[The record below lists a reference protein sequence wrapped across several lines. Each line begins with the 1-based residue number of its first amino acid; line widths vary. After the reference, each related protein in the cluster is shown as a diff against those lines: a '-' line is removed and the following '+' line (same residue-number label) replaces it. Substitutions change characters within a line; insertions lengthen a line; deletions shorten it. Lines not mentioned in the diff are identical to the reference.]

1 MRNDKFSHLSFSE
14 RSGCCDAGFTLIEV
28 LVALFIFSV
37 GLLGLAGMMGQ
48 SLRSNHDAYVR
59 TQASILAYDMMDRM
73 RADAGN
79 VLLYQGA
86 DPDPDDLTACD
97 PVNVS
102 PLNERV
108 CWHDAVK
115 ASLPGGSAVVDE
127 NPDDSGQFDI
137 DISWINRS
145 AENDDPA
152 TWRTFTQS
160 WTVVIN

>member
-1 MRNDKFSHLSFSE
+1 MQNRKFLLADLSE
-14 RSGCCDAGFTLIEV
+14 RDQCGSAGFTLIEV

-79 VLLYQGA
+79 VLLYQGG

-102 PLNERV
+102 VLNERI

-115 ASLPGGSAVVDE
+115 VNLPGGTAVVDE
-127 NPDDSGQFDI
+127 NPDGSGQFDI
-137 DISWINRS
+137 NISWINRS
-145 AENDDPA
+145 AQNDDPA